1 MTASDPDTL
10 ESIAEDSIPEEAH
23 MRTTIFDVLTVFGLA
38 AAIGVS
44 PALGQVEP
52 TTRVIGT
59 VERVDGANLV
69 IKTAQS
75 ETVVKV
81 TADAPVFALVKASL
95 ADIKPGIFIG
105 VGATPQPDDSQRA
118 IRVVIFPESMRGLG
132 EGHRPWD
139 RPGTTM
145 TNATVDTTVTSI
157 EGQLLTVRYKG
168 GEKKIVIGSD
178 AAVLTYL
185 TGERSELKPGASVTI
200 NGVVLTG
207 GVVEARRIVVGR
219 GGVIP
224 S

>member
-1 MTASDPDTL
+1 
-10 ESIAEDSIPEEAH
+10 
-23 MRTTIFDVLTVFGLA
+23 MRATIFDVLTVFGLA

-44 PALGQVEP
+44 PVLGQVEQ
-52 TTRVIGT
+52 TTRVIGA

-69 IKTAQS
+69 IKTVQS
-75 ETVVKV
+75 ETVVNV
-81 TADAPVFALVKASL
+81 PPDATVFALVKASL
-95 ADIKPGIFIG
+95 ADIKPGTFIG

-168 GEKKIVIGSD
+168 GEKKIVIGPD

-185 TGERSELKPGASVTI
+185 TAERSELKPGASVTV
-200 NGVVLTG
+200 NGVVKPG

-219 GGVIP
+219 GGVNP

>member
-1 MTASDPDTL
+1 
-10 ESIAEDSIPEEAH
+10 
-23 MRTTIFDVLTVFGLA
+23 MRTKILDILTVFGLA
-38 AAIGVS
+38 ATIGVS
-44 PALGQVEP
+44 PVLGQGEQ

-59 VERVDGANLV
+59 VERIDGENLV
-69 IKTAQS
+69 VKTAQS
-75 ETVVKV
+75 EKVVNV
-81 TADAPVFALVKASL
+81 SPDVAVFALVKAAI
-95 ADIKPGIFIG
+95 ADVKPGAFVG

-145 TNATVDTTVTSI
+145 TNATVDTSVTSI

-168 GEKKIVIGSD
+168 GEKKIVIGPD
-178 AAVLTYL
+178 TAILTYVAA
-185 TGERSELKPGASVTI
+185 ERGELKPGASVTV
-200 NGVVLTG
+200 NGVVKSG
-207 GVVEARRIVVGR
+207 GVIEARRIIVGR